1 MDSYLNEVH
10 NVLSDLDLTSDQKY
24 EILSQIK
31 KLSHQYSEMEIRDIF
46 GDPQRFINDYIH
58 YNFKSQHVTN
68 QTEEPIAMVKTT
80 ENSDS
85 LSFDTTKDNSQIVVN
100 YDNNENNVTKSTNNN
115 QVVTKPF
122 RIILFW
128 LIILPYKIIGS
139 LLITFSIIFSIIIGL
154 IARTNPDLI
163 IPLIT
168 FNIGLIV
175 AFNAIL
181 ALIYLFRE
189 FIVCKIFGGQL

>member
-10 NVLSDLDLTSDQKY
+10 NVLSDLDLTADQKY

-31 KLSHQYSEMEIRDIF
+31 KISHQYSETEIRNIF
-46 GDPQRFINDYIH
+46 GDPQHFINDYIH
-58 YNFKSQHVTN
+58 YNFKSQDVNNKNEEPIEQTKKAENTVNSSFDVTEDNSQDIVNYKITDTN
-68 QTEEPIAMVKTT
+68 QTKTT
-80 ENSDS
+80 NS
-85 LSFDTTKDNSQIVVN
+85 
-100 YDNNENNVTKSTNNN
+100 N
-115 QVVTKPF
+115 QVITKPF

-163 IPLIT
+163 IPLTT

-175 AFNAIL
+175 AFNGIL

-189 FIVCKIFGGQL
+189 FIVCKVFGGQL

>member
-10 NVLSDLDLTSDQKY
+10 NVLNNSDLTSNQKY

-31 KLSHQYSEMEIRDIF
+31 KLSHQYSEPEIRDIF

-58 YNFKSQHVTN
+58 YNFKSHDVNNDNNDKIPVIKPTS
-68 QTEEPIAMVKTT
+68 TPE
-80 ENSDS
+80 
-85 LSFDTTKDNSQIVVN
+85 DTTHISQQDNSQITVN
-100 YDNNENNVTKSTNNN
+100 NDNNLNKTTNNN
-115 QVVTKPF
+115 QVITKPF

-139 LLITFSIIFSIIIGL
+139 LLITFSIIFSL
-154 IARTNPDLI
+154 IVALFARTNPDLI
-163 IPLIT
+163 VPLIT

-175 AFNAIL
+175 AFNSIL
-181 ALIYLFRE
+181 ALIYIFRE
-189 FIVCKIFGGQL
+189 FIVCKVFGGQL

>member
-10 NVLSDLDLTSDQKY
+10 NVLNNSDLTSNQKY

-31 KLSHQYSEMEIRDIF
+31 KLSHQYSEPEIRDIF

-58 YNFKSQHVTN
+58 YNFKSHDVNNDNNDIIPVIKPTS
-68 QTEEPIAMVKTT
+68 TPE
-80 ENSDS
+80 
-85 LSFDTTKDNSQIVVN
+85 DTTHISQQDNSQITVN
-100 YDNNENNVTKSTNNN
+100 NDNNLNKTTNNN
-115 QVVTKPF
+115 QVITKPF

-139 LLITFSIIFSIIIGL
+139 LLITFSIIFSL
-154 IARTNPDLI
+154 IVALFARTNPDLI
-163 IPLIT
+163 VPLIT

-175 AFNAIL
+175 AFNSIL
-181 ALIYLFRE
+181 ALIYIFRE
-189 FIVCKIFGGQL
+189 FIVCKVFGGQL